1 MQANS
6 KNFSYSRNLFSDILA
21 YIKNNDYL
29 CGENFIN
36 NHSHNFCFNGARRCE
51 TMGIFYCLV
60 VDINNIVETVVNI
73 KYIINKLGNFVIIS
87 GVDFYYN
94 INRNFDEKVRIDFCY

>member
-21 YIKNNDYL
+21 YIKNNAYL
-29 CGENFIN
+29 CDENFIN

-51 TMGIFYCLV
+51 TMGIFYCLI
-60 VDINNIVETVVNI
+60 VDIDNIVETVIDIKDIVNR
-73 KYIINKLGNFVIIS
+73 LRNFVKRDYIN
-87 GVDFYYN
+87 FYCD
-94 INRNFDEKVRIDFCY
+94 IGIDFN

>member
-6 KNFSYSRNLFSDILA
+6 KNFSYSRNLFFDILA
-21 YIKNNDYL
+21 HIKNNVYL

-51 TMGIFYCLV
+51 TMGIFYYLII
-60 VDINNIVETVVNI
+60 DINNIIKTVVNI
-73 KYIINKLGNFVIIS
+73 KDAVNRLGNFIRV
-87 GVDFYYN
+87 N
-94 INRNFDEKVRIDFCY
+94 TIDFCYDVSIDFN

>member
-6 KNFSYSRNLFSDILA
+6 KNFSYSRNLFFDILA
-21 YIKNNDYL
+21 HIKNNVYL

-51 TMGIFYCLV
+51 TMGIFYYLI
-60 VDINNIVETVVNI
+60 VDIYDIIETAVDI
-73 KYIINKLGNFVIIS
+73 KYIVNRLGNFIKRDDA
-87 GVDFYYN
+87 DFCC
-94 INRNFDEKVRIDFCY
+94 EVSIDFDKR